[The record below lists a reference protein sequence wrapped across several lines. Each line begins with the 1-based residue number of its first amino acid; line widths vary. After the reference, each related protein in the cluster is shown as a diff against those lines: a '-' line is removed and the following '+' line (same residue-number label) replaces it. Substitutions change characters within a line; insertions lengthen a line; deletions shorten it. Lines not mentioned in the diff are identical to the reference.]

1 MSYHEISAIEM
12 RVVGCLIEKE
22 ITTPDQYPLSLNSLV
37 NACNQKSNREPVTSF
52 SELEVQDAVD
62 ALLARGLVTDVSA
75 SHGRVNKYQ
84 HRFCNTEFSDLQLS
98 PAETAVVCLLFLR
111 GAQTP
116 GELRSRSGRLHSFA
130 SREEVEATLAS
141 LQAKTGGPY
150 VRQLPREAG
159 KREQRYQECFCS
171 ESDQSNHALSEVGS
185 STGSDDQYTEQ
196 LKLRSIEFENRS
208 IELANRVLELED
220 HVRVLNERIKQLE
233 NASGL

>member
-37 NACNQKSNREPVTSF
+37 NACNQKSNREPVTHF
-52 SELEVQDAVD
+52 SELDVQDTVD
-62 ALLARGLVTDVSA
+62 ALLARGLVTEVQA
-75 SHGRVNKYQ
+75 SHSRVNKYQ

-116 GELRSRSGRLHSFA
+116 GELRSRSGRLHSFS
-130 SREEVEATLAS
+130 SREEVEEALTL
-141 LQAKTGGPY
+141 LQAKTGRPY

-171 ESDQSNHALSEVGS
+171 ESEQPTNVFSEAESPTNNSG
-185 STGSDDQYTEQ
+185 DQYTQQ
-196 LKLRSIEFENRS
+196 LKLRSV
-208 IELANRVLELED
+208 ELENRVLELED
-220 HVRVLNERIKQLE
+220 HVRVLNARIQQLE